1 MRQWLWP
8 VQDNNRRDVVTQ
20 THDGEQSLLPA
31 QPLWLRTQV
40 PESERVPPLCWPFPP
55 GSQNHTDKAVKL
67 KPYVPPK
74 RRSLNQY

>member
-1 MRQWLWP
+1 M
-8 VQDNNRRDVVTQ
+8 VQKDESGGD
-20 THDGEQSLLPA
+20 DGGAKVDASVDA
-31 QPLWLRTQV
+31 
-40 PESERVPPLCWPFPP
+40 SRVPAPSHAVQPADGAASATVMVPLCWPFPP

>member
-1 MRQWLWP
+1 MASDESNKVAASSTLQCAQGSRTGMGAGQ
-8 VQDNNRRDVVTQ
+8 
-20 THDGEQSLLPA
+20 LPA
-31 QPLWLRTQV
+31 NAADAPV
-40 PESERVPPLCWPFPP
+40 AVALCWPFPP

>member
-1 MRQWLWP
+1 MAMCTPCRAKE
-8 VQDNNRRDVVTQ
+8 DAMD
-20 THDGEQSLLPA
+20 SIPA
-31 QPLWLRTQV
+31 GPTREPAPGKAATSPQAQ
-40 PESERVPPLCWPFPP
+40 VPPLCWPFPP

>member
-1 MRQWLWP
+1 MVRDEE
-8 VQDNNRRDVVTQ
+8 DNSQGPAD
-20 THDGEQSLLPA
+20 ESA
-31 QPLWLRTQV
+31 QPRNVRAAASGTTPSKMPTV
-40 PESERVPPLCWPFPP
+40 PLCWPFPP